1 MADAD
6 ILPPDV
12 RAEIERF
19 DARAQ
24 EIIVSFV
31 GPLESQPPP
40 PTIYHYTNEAG
51 LRGILESGMIW
62 LTDIFD
68 LNDPSEL
75 SHGFSQAVSIMDA
88 WAADGPP
95 ESKLFAKQ
103 FSAFGT
109 QGGIQASAHYFVG
122 SFSADGDDLGQ
133 WRAYADNGRGYALE
147 FDAKVLET
155 GYTKAGDGPIP
166 SNSTFRVTYA
176 DAQLAELHRQMIEAA
191 FPLISLPRCR
201 TMTSEVMHAYM
212 GELLVLLA
220 MHAMRAVLFFKHEA
234 YRKEQEYRFLQVHRA
249 DVPPPEVKVRARASS
264 SVRYKEFDW
273 RTAAPGALR
282 RIVIG
287 PAADPENAAQ
297 FASDCLASF
306 HSEAVEVVRSGIPYR
321 AT

>member
-1 MADAD
+1 MSASSAAMADPD

-103 FSAFGT
+103 W
-109 QGGIQASAHYFVG
+109 VG
-122 SFSADGDDLGQ
+122 SGQ
-133 WRAYADNGRGYALE
+133 LRG
-147 FDAKVLET
+147 V
-155 GYTKAGDGPIP
+155 
-166 SNSTFRVTYA
+166 R
-176 DAQLAELHRQMIEAA
+176 
-191 FPLISLPRCR
+191 RCK
-201 TMTSEVMHAYM
+201 M
-212 GELLVLLA
+212 
-220 MHAMRAVLFFKHEA
+220 
-234 YRKEQEYRFLQVHRA
+234 
-249 DVPPPEVKVRARASS
+249 
-264 SVRYKEFDW
+264 
-273 RTAAPGALR
+273 
-282 RIVIG
+282 
-287 PAADPENAAQ
+287 
-297 FASDCLASF
+297 
-306 HSEAVEVVRSGIPYR
+306 
-321 AT
+321 